1 MSLINTISDT
11 DELTPPLI
19 DELVKMVSDQDA
31 LLRQTGLRGWEVLGG
46 KILLPLPNVMAA
58 LMVTCND
65 MTSENSILSNR

>member
-11 DELTPPLI
+11 DELNPPLI

-31 LLRQTGLRGWEVLGG
+31 LLRQTGLRGWEVLGR